1 MAFAVTGLAC
11 LVLIGGCRR
20 SGDCQ
25 RPPRQADAAA
35 RAQEEAVRR
44 EAETYLAAGQAA
56 EARGDYRLAAQQ
68 YERAVQRMPEDVDAL
83 YRLGVARSRQRDTD
97 AVAIWRRYLALT
109 NDSAAGWANLGY
121 AYELLGDDG
130 EAEAAYLRG
139 IERDP
144 SNEAVRVNYGM
155 FLARRGEI
163 EAALEHL
170 TQVLSP
176 AQSWHNIGAALE
188 REGDIQGAARAYRR
202 ALRHDPEFE
211 YARLRLEAISQTPA
225 TNESGGR

>member
-1 MAFAVTGLAC
+1 M
-11 LVLIGGCRR
+11 IGGCRR
-20 SGDCQ
+20 SADRE
-25 RPPRQADAAA
+25 RPARQASIAEAAQ
-35 RAQEEAVRR
+35 QEAARR
-44 EAETYLAAGQAA
+44 EAQTYLAAGEAA
-56 EARGDYRLAAQQ
+56 EARGDFRLAAQQ
-68 YERAVQRMPEDVDAL
+68 YERAVERMPDDPEAL
-83 YRLGVARSRQRDTD
+83 YRLGVARSRMRDTD
-97 AVAIWRRYLALT
+97 AVATWRRYLALT

-139 IERDP
+139 IDRDP
-144 SNEAVRVNYGM
+144 ANEAVRVNYGM

-163 EAALEHL
+163 EPALENL
-170 TQVLSP
+170 SQVLSP

-211 YARLRLEAISQTPA
+211 YARLRLEAISEASA